1 MAFVSAVTGDDSTK
15 KFLDVLQNDFKTLSL
30 ETKKKYPQIREACD
44 EAIEKLSL
52 ASNNPQAS
60 LYGVVNQIL
69 YPLVQGCE
77 SKDIKIIK
85 FCLGTIQ
92 RLIAQQGIDA
102 KGARHVV
109 DCLYNLG
116 QAGVLELKLLQTA
129 ALLMTTSD
137 LVHGDTLAR
146 TMVMCM
152 RTVSASETRDVSTS
166 HAAAAT
172 VRQLV
177 ALVFERAL
185 AEADGK
191 LKVNPADVR
200 LQTNNKAPKE
210 LKPCATDAYLI
221 LQDII
226 QLINGDAAHWLVG
239 ISEVPKT
246 FGLELLDTV
255 LTDFSA
261 VFFKIQEFRFLLKEH
276 VCALIIRLFS
286 PNVKYRAAFT
296 SLHIPGAGGGA
307 GGAGGGGGAG
317 SPAPERPHF
326 PVTMRLLRL
335 VSVIVHKYHEVLVT
349 ECEIFLSL
357 TIKFLDPDK
366 PLWQRALALE
376 VLHKMTIQPHLL
388 KAFCECYDM
397 KPHATNIFQ
406 DIVNALGAYVQS
418 LFVASQVNQQ
428 VGEYVSSGIPQQAGF
443 YWKGVWLPLC
453 VTFEPGT
460 AKSLYIEMLDRTEAP
475 TIQEGYGISVA
486 YACIMEIIR
495 SIAIS
500 VEGDEY
506 FRLQELYEDVQN
518 DGDEI
523 NSNNTGNNKEIVNKT
538 DTEEISSNGHKREP
552 DQNSNV
558 VEKIDPNAEKERL
571 LKLQLIKS
579 SWCGLVWGLSVLAE
593 ASIGELENILC
604 AVQTLARVSGKTG
617 VTSARDACVGAL
629 CRCAL
634 PAQYCVPALGAL
646 GALHCPWAPPRAPAP
661 APAPA
666 PDLRH
671 HVVWVGTPLPC
682 AQVPTGQQ
690 QSFVMVTSRHV
701 TAMKALLNAARRD
714 GDTIQQA
721 WLPVLTTLQH
731 LVWILGLKPSTG
743 GSMKASRASA
753 DANAVMST
761 SAVMADLPA
770 LSAMLSRV
778 FESSK
783 NLDDV
788 ALHHLI
794 DALCKLSNEAMELA
808 YSNREPSL
816 FAVAKLLETGLANMH
831 RIEVMW
837 RPITNHL
844 LEVCQHP
851 HIRMR
856 EWGVEAITY
865 LVQAAFQYHHNNPA
879 LVTEARQRLLLEPL
893 AELCGVRHCD
903 VRARQLECAARLLHS
918 RGEQL
923 GAAWP
928 LMLDI
933 ISAVSERHSEQLVR
947 SAFACA
953 QLAAGDLLGCAGPRC
968 LRRVLSAAAA
978 FARQT
983 KDLNI
988 SLTAVGLMWNISDY
1002 LYHNRDKL
1010 CGALASD
1017 AAVCPEV
1024 PNHAELPPLDKL
1036 WMCLYIRL
1044 SSLCTEARAPVRRAA
1059 SQTLFSCVGAHG
1071 SLLSPPA
1078 WRALLNVLFPMLDE
1092 VQKQSNIASSE
1103 KVDTGEHILIHHTRN
1118 TAQKQW
1124 AETQVLT
1131 LSGVSR
1137 VFHSRFQLL
1146 MTVGDFNRNWTAL
1159 LHYITDFALHKS
1171 HEVSLAALK
1180 SFQEVVSAAG
1190 RAECSGGVWA
1200 AAWAAWSD
1208 IAQGVQQRAVTVQD
1222 EEKPAEVYAPSQ
1234 NFLTTLVQIFPLIFQ
1249 HIRSTFSGGD
1259 VRRLGACL
1267 CAVCGAEPA
1276 SALAAGALAPAAPVT
1291 LHALHCLDALHKE
1304 ALSRHELLAPLFEAL
1319 ISLAAVCGERVEH
1332 SERSERGPAA
1342 AARCLAAAAAL
1353 YRAAPAPS
1361 AAQLPSLLQA
1371 LYLAAKKYGAGPA
1384 GSDRRRRNSEQ
1395 AEDTTQIAS
1404 LLLQVLATGLPLARE
1419 KPDEYEEFW
1428 ETLPTVLETFM
1439 FEPPWCVGGR
1449 ACSLVRVVRDEVLRG
1464 RPRAPTAHAQRVLK
1478 LLRAAAL
1485 HPHPTPN
1492 RTYASQIMGSMWRDE
1507 VLRGWPYARAA
1518 HAQRVL
1524 RLLRAY
1530 VRISNYVLAGA
1541 RGVRQGAAWAA
1552 ALHPHPIPRRT
1563 VRTHLTLRARW
1574 YAWCAKSCCA
1584 GSRAAPPP
1592 QPTPNR
1598 TYASHITCSL
1608 VRVVR
1613 DKVLRGQPRCTSTPS
1628 HAQPYV
1634 RISHYFLAGTRGAR
1648 RGVAR
1653 AAAAPPP
1660 YPTPSRTRAAPPPH
1674 PTPNRTYASHITCSL
1689 VRVVCDE
1696 VMRGRPRATVTHA
1709 QCVLKLLRRCAAP
1722 TLHAQSYVRIS
1733 HYVLAD
1739 AWCATRCCAG
1749 SRAAPP
1755 PHPTPNRTYA
1765 SHITCSLVRVVRDKV
1780 LRGRPCCTPTLSHAQ
1795 PYVRISHYVLAGT
1808 RGVRRG
1814 DARAAA
1820 LRPPPH
1826 PTPNRTYASHITCSL
1841 VRVVCDEV
1849 MRGRPRAT
1857 VTHAQCVLK
1866 LLRRCAAPTLHAQSY
1881 VRISHYV
1888 LADA

>member
-15 KFLDVLQNDFKTLSL
+15 KFMDVLQNDFKTLSL

-52 ASNNPQAS
+52 AANNPQAS

-77 SKDIKIIK
+77 SKDVKIIK

-109 DCLYNLG
+109 DCLFNLG
-116 QAGVLELKLLQTA
+116 QSNMMELKLLQTA

-152 RTVSASETRDVSTS
+152 RMVSPGETRDVSTS

-172 VRQLV
+172 VRQLA

-185 AEADGK
+185 HEADGT
-191 LKVNPADVR
+191 LKVNPNDVR
-200 LQTNNKAPKE
+200 IITNTVKAPKD
-210 LKPCATDAYLI
+210 LKPCAVDAYLI

-226 QLINGDAAHWLVG
+226 QLVNSDAPLWLIG
-239 ISEVPKT
+239 ISDVPKT
-246 FGLELLDTV
+246 FGLELLDTI

-261 VFFKIQEFRFLLKEH
+261 IFFKIPDFRFLLKEH

-296 SLHIPGAGGGA
+296 AAHIPGLAAAGP
-307 GGAGGGGGAG
+307 G
-317 SPAPERPHF
+317 SPVPERPHF

-335 VSVIVHKYHEVLVT
+335 VSVIVHKYHQVLIT

-376 VLHKMTIQPHLL
+376 VLHKMTIQPLLL

-397 KPHATNIFQ
+397 RPHATNIFQ

-418 LFVASQVNQQ
+418 LFVAQQVNA
-428 VGEYVSSGIPQQAGF
+428 SIAASGIPQQAGF

-460 AKSLYIEMLDRTEAP
+460 AKSVYIEMLDRTEAP
-475 TIQEGYGISVA
+475 TIQDGYGISVA
-486 YACIMEIIR
+486 YACLVEIIR
-495 SIAIS
+495 SIAIT
-500 VEGDEY
+500 VEGSEY
-506 FRLQELYEDVQN
+506 FRLQALYEDTQN
-518 DGDEI
+518 DIEEKEI
-523 NSNNTGNNKEIVNKT
+523 NSNKPNKEIEPKT
-538 DTEEISSNGHKREP
+538 DNSKEITNNGHTGEP

-558 VEKIDPNAEKERL
+558 VEKIDPDVEEKERL
-571 LKLQLIKS
+571 LRLQLIKS

-593 ASIGELENILC
+593 ASIGELENILR
-604 AVQTLARVSGKTG
+604 AIQTLARVSGKVG
-617 VTSARDACVGAL
+617 VSSARDACIGAL

-634 PAQYCVPALGAL
+634 PAQYCVPVLGAL
-646 GALHCPWAPPRAPAP
+646 AALASPWPAARAP
-661 APAPA
+661 PAPA

-671 HVVWVGTPLPC
+671 HVVWVGTPLPQ
-682 AQVPTGQQ
+682 AQPQGQQQ

-701 TAMKALLNAARRD
+701 TAMRALLEAARRD

-761 SAVMADLPA
+761 SAVMADLPGQQVPVAESLGVMSA

-778 FESSK
+778 FEASK

-794 DALCKLSNEAMELA
+794 DALCKLSNEAMDLA

-879 LVTEARQRLLLEPL
+879 QVTEARERLILEPL
-893 AELCGVRHCD
+893 AELCAVRHCD

-928 LMLDI
+928 LMMEI
-933 ISAVSERHSEQLVR
+933 ISAISSHHSEQLVR
-947 SAFACA
+947 SAFQCA
-953 QLAAGDLLGCAGPRC
+953 QLVAGDLLGCAGPRC
-968 LRRVLSAAAA
+968 LRRVLAAAAA

-983 KDLNI
+983 KELNI

-1010 CGALASD
+1010 SAALANE
-1017 AAVCPEV
+1017 VNVGPETG
-1024 PNHAELPPLDKL
+1024 ADLPPLDRL
-1036 WMCLYIRL
+1036 WISLYLRL
-1044 SSLCTEARAPVRRAA
+1044 SELCTEPRAPVRRAA
-1059 SQTLFSCVGAHG
+1059 SQTLFSCIGAHG
-1071 SLLSPPA
+1071 TLLAPPA
-1078 WRALLNVLFPMLDE
+1078 WRSLLAILFPMLDQ
-1092 VQKQSNIASSE
+1092 VQNQSNIASSE

-1146 MTVGDFNRNWTAL
+1146 TTVGDFNRSWTAL
-1159 LHYITDFALHKS
+1159 LDYITDFALRRS
-1171 HEVSLAALK
+1171 HEVSVAALK

-1190 RAECSGGVWA
+1190 RAELDGGVLQKRIWA
-1200 AAWAAWSD
+1200 AAWAAWTN
-1208 IAQGVQQRAVTVQD
+1208 IASAVG
-1222 EEKPAEVYAPSQ
+1222 EEAPASEDGKPVEVYSPSL

-1249 HIRSTFSGGD
+1249 NIRPTFTPAD
-1259 VRRLGACL
+1259 VQKLGECL
-1267 CAVCGAEPA
+1267 SNICSVEPSA
-1276 SALAAGALAPAAPVT
+1276 SALDSLGAGAPVS
-1291 LHALHCLDALHKE
+1291 LHALHCLDTVHKE
-1304 ALSRHELLAPLFEAL
+1304 ALVRHALLASTFGAL
-1319 ISLAAVCGERVEH
+1319 LRLAGACGGGAGAGGVA
-1332 SERSERGPAA
+1332 SSGGGAM
-1342 AARCLAAAAAL
+1342 ARCLGAAAAL
-1353 YRAAPAPS
+1353 YRAAPAAS
-1361 AAQLPSLLQA
+1361 AAQLPELLQA
-1371 LYLAAKKYGAGPA
+1371 LHSAVKKSGVEK
-1384 GSDRRRRNSEQ
+1384 RRRSNDSRDPQ
-1395 AEDTTQIAS
+1395 PDDATQISS

-1419 KPDEYEEFW
+1419 RPDEYEKFW
-1428 ETLPTVLETFM
+1428 DILPTVLETFM
-1439 FEPPWCVGGR
+1439 FEPPVGGGASGRQLVGVVREHVLRAAPRAPPRAARRLLALVRAGAAHAHLPHHDQNEQELREREEFARTCFETLLQFSMLDDAESLADGDGDSDPLAIMPLLDRFQEVITRYTRDEDNTEPLPRHQLSEISFVLKAIATLTESMKKAPPGKVDGVAWQKLIDIYPSLVRLAASGR
-1449 ACSLVRVVRDEVLRG
+1449 ACAARGAVRG
-1464 RPRAPTAHAQRVLK
+1464 A
-1478 LLRAAAL
+1478 LLQFAAL
-1485 HPHPTPN
+1485 
-1492 RTYASQIMGSMWRDE
+1492 
-1507 VLRGWPYARAA
+1507 L
-1518 HAQRVL
+1518 
-1524 RLLRAY
+1524 
-1530 VRISNYVLAGA
+1530 
-1541 RGVRQGAAWAA
+1541 
-1552 ALHPHPIPRRT
+1552 
-1563 VRTHLTLRARW
+1563 
-1574 YAWCAKSCCA
+1574 
-1584 GSRAAPPP
+1584 AAPPP
-1592 QPTPNR
+1592 AATP
-1598 TYASHITCSL
+1598 
-1608 VRVVR
+1608 
-1613 DKVLRGQPRCTSTPS
+1613 P
-1628 HAQPYV
+1628 
-1634 RISHYFLAGTRGAR
+1634 
-1648 RGVAR
+1648 
-1653 AAAAPPP
+1653 AP
-1660 YPTPSRTRAAPPPH
+1660 
-1674 PTPNRTYASHITCSL
+1674 L
-1689 VRVVCDE
+1689 
-1696 VMRGRPRATVTHA
+1696 
-1709 QCVLKLLRRCAAP
+1709 
-1722 TLHAQSYVRIS
+1722 
-1733 HYVLAD
+1733 
-1739 AWCATRCCAG
+1739 
-1749 SRAAPP
+1749 
-1755 PHPTPNRTYA
+1755 
-1765 SHITCSLVRVVRDKV
+1765 
-1780 LRGRPCCTPTLSHAQ
+1780 
-1795 PYVRISHYVLAGT
+1795 
-1808 RGVRRG
+1808 
-1814 DARAAA
+1814 
-1820 LRPPPH
+1820 
-1826 PTPNRTYASHITCSL
+1826 
-1841 VRVVCDEV
+1841 
-1849 MRGRPRAT
+1849 
-1857 VTHAQCVLK
+1857 
-1866 LLRRCAAPTLHAQSY
+1866 
-1881 VRISHYV
+1881 
-1888 LADA
+1888 

>member
-15 KFLDVLQNDFKTLSL
+15 KFMDVLQNDFKTLSL

-44 EAIEKLSL
+44 EAIEKLAL

-152 RTVSASETRDVSTS
+152 RTVSASEARDVSTS

-200 LQTNNKAPKE
+200 LQTNTKAPKE

-239 ISEVPKT
+239 ISDVPKT

-255 LTDFSA
+255 LTDFSE

-296 SLHIPGAGGGA
+296 ALHIPGAGASAGA
-307 GGAGGGGGAG
+307 AGAG

-335 VSVIVHKYHEVLVT
+335 VSIIVHKYHQVLVT

-418 LFVASQVNQQ
+418 LFVANQLNQHLGLMRKIYTKGLLKLQLQESECGLTIKFLDPDKPLWQRALALEVLHKMTIQPHLLKAFCECYDMKPHATNIFQDIVNALGAYVQSLFVANQ
-428 VGEYVSSGIPQQAGF
+428 LNQHLDTNVQFNEKKSKVQTGTTASAHTPGEKRRVQRMFTSSGLPQQAGF

-460 AKSLYIEMLDRTEAP
+460 AKSVYIEMLDRSEAP

-486 YACIMEIIR
+486 YACLMEIIR

-506 FRLQELYEDVQN
+506 FRLQELYEDIQN
-518 DGDEI
+518 DSEEI
-523 NSNNTGNNKEIVNKT
+523 INNKNGNNNKELEST
-538 DTEEISSNGHKREP
+538 TESTEISNNGHRGEP

-558 VEKIDPNAEKERL
+558 VQKINPEMEEKEKL
-571 LKLQLIKS
+571 VMLQLIKS

-604 AVQTLARVSGKTG
+604 AIQTLARVSGKVG
-617 VTSARDACVGAL
+617 VSGSRDACVAAL
-629 CRCAL
+629 CRAAL
-634 PAQYCVPALGAL
+634 PAQYCVPVLGAL
-646 GALHCPWAPPRAPAP
+646 GALACPWAPAARAPHP
-661 APAPA
+661 PA

-682 AQVPTGQQ
+682 AQLPTGQQ

-701 TAMKALLNAARRD
+701 TAMKALLSAARRD

-761 SAVMADLPA
+761 SAVMADLPGQQVPVAESLGVMSA

-879 LVTEARQRLLLEPL
+879 LVTEGRQRLLLEPL

-918 RGEQL
+918 RGDQL

-928 LMLDI
+928 LMVDI

-947 SAFACA
+947 SAFQCA
-953 QLAAGDLLGCAGPRC
+953 QLVAGDLLGCAGPRC
-968 LRRVLSAAAA
+968 LRRVLAAAAA

-983 KDLNI
+983 KELNI

-1010 CGALASD
+1010 SAALASD
-1017 AAVCPEV
+1017 PVCPEL
-1024 PNHAELPPLDKL
+1024 PHHADLPPLDKL

-1044 SSLCTEARAPVRRAA
+1044 SELCTEARAPVRRAA
-1059 SQTLFSCVGAHG
+1059 SQTLFSCIGAHG
-1071 SLLSPPA
+1071 TLLSKPA
-1078 WRALLNVLFPMLDE
+1078 WRALLNVLFPMLE
-1092 VQKQSNIASSE
+1092 QVQKQSNIASSE

-1146 MTVGDFNRNWTAL
+1146 TTVGDFQRSWTAL
-1159 LHYITDFALHKS
+1159 LDYITDFALRRS

-1190 RAECSGGVWA
+1190 RAESGAGAAVWP

-1208 IAQGVQQRAVTVQD
+1208 IAASIGNQQPANDVQ
-1222 EEKPAEVYAPSQ
+1222 
-1234 NFLTTLVQIFPLIFQ
+1234 
-1249 HIRSTFSGGD
+1249 
-1259 VRRLGACL
+1259 RLGECL
-1267 CAVCGAEPA
+1267 CRVCTAEPA
-1276 SALAAGALAPAAPVT
+1276 SAVAAGTALTPSAPVT
-1291 LHALHCLDALHKE
+1291 LHALHCLEALHKE
-1304 ALSRHELLAPLFEAL
+1304 ALSREELLPALFSAL
-1319 ISLAAVCGERVEH
+1319 TSLAGACGARPERGERA
-1332 SERSERGPAA
+1332 G
-1342 AARCLAAAAAL
+1342 ARCLAAAAAL
-1353 YRAAPAPS
+1353 YRAAPQPS
-1361 AAQLPSLLQA
+1361 ARQLPLLLQA
-1371 LYLAAKKYGAGPA
+1371 LHSAVQKG
-1384 GSDRRRRNSEQ
+1384 GSDKKRRNSDPQ
-1395 AEDTTQIAS
+1395 EDATQIAS

-1419 KPDEYEEFW
+1419 KPDDYEEFW
-1428 ETLPTVLETFM
+1428 EILPTVLETFM
-1439 FEPPWCVGGR
+1439 FEPPVGGGSDAR
-1449 ACSLVRVVRDEVLRG
+1449 ELVGIVRDQVLRG
-1464 RPRAPTAHAQRVLK
+1464 TPRTPARHAHRVLA
-1478 LLRAAAL
+1478 LLRAASL
-1485 HPHPTPN
+1485 
-1492 RTYASQIMGSMWRDE
+1492 
-1507 VLRGWPYARAA
+1507 
-1518 HAQRVL
+1518 HAQPRPAQNEQELREREEFARTCFETLLQFSMLEDIDSLTGGDEADPLAIMPLLDRFQEVVSMYTSDEENTEPLPRHQLSEISFVL
-1524 RLLRAY
+1524 KAIASLTEAMKRAPPGKVDATAWDKLIGVYPALVRLAASGRAVCAGGAGGALREA
-1530 VRISNYVLAGA
+1530 LL
-1541 RGVRQGAAWAA
+1541 QFA
-1552 ALHPHPIPRRT
+1552 AL
-1563 VRTHLTLRARW
+1563 L
-1574 YAWCAKSCCA
+1574 
-1584 GSRAAPPP
+1584 APPP
-1592 QPTPNR
+1592 P
-1598 TYASHITCSL
+1598 
-1608 VRVVR
+1608 
-1613 DKVLRGQPRCTSTPS
+1613 
-1628 HAQPYV
+1628 
-1634 RISHYFLAGTRGAR
+1634 
-1648 RGVAR
+1648 
-1653 AAAAPPP
+1653 AP
-1660 YPTPSRTRAAPPPH
+1660 AP
-1674 PTPNRTYASHITCSL
+1674 
-1689 VRVVCDE
+1689 
-1696 VMRGRPRATVTHA
+1696 
-1709 QCVLKLLRRCAAP
+1709 AP
-1722 TLHAQSYVRIS
+1722 
-1733 HYVLAD
+1733 
-1739 AWCATRCCAG
+1739 
-1749 SRAAPP
+1749 
-1755 PHPTPNRTYA
+1755 
-1765 SHITCSLVRVVRDKV
+1765 
-1780 LRGRPCCTPTLSHAQ
+1780 
-1795 PYVRISHYVLAGT
+1795 
-1808 RGVRRG
+1808 
-1814 DARAAA
+1814 
-1820 LRPPPH
+1820 
-1826 PTPNRTYASHITCSL
+1826 
-1841 VRVVCDEV
+1841 
-1849 MRGRPRAT
+1849 
-1857 VTHAQCVLK
+1857 
-1866 LLRRCAAPTLHAQSY
+1866 
-1881 VRISHYV
+1881 
-1888 LADA
+1888 

>member
-15 KFLDVLQNDFKTLSL
+15 KFMDVLQNDFKTLSL
-30 ETKKKYPQIREACD
+30 ETKKKHPQIREACD
-44 EAIEKLSL
+44 EAIEKLAL

-77 SKDIKIIK
+77 SKDVKIIK

-116 QAGVLELKLLQTA
+116 QAAMLELKLLQTA

-146 TMVMCM
+146 TMVMCIRM
-152 RTVSASETRDVSTS
+152 VSPSETRDVSTS

-185 AEADGK
+185 AEANGT

-200 LQTNNKAPKE
+200 MQANNKAPKD
-210 LKPCATDAYLI
+210 LKPCAVDAYLI

-226 QLINGDAAHWLVG
+226 QLINGDSAHWLVG
-239 ISEVPKT
+239 ISDVPKT

-255 LTDFSA
+255 LTDFSD
-261 VFFKIQEFRFLLKEH
+261 VFFKISEFRFLLKEH

-286 PNVKYRAAFT
+286 PNVKYRAAFP
-296 SLHIPGAGGGA
+296 SPHIPGAAGAAGA
-307 GGAGGGGGAG
+307 GGAAG
-317 SPAPERPHF
+317 APERPHF

-335 VSVIVHKYHEVLVT
+335 VSVIVHKYHDVLVT
-349 ECEIFLSL
+349 ECEIFMSL

-376 VLHKMTIQPHLL
+376 VLHRITVHPDLL

-418 LFVASQVNQQ
+418 LFVASQVNTPA
-428 VGEYVSSGIPQQAGF
+428 GSSSIPQQAGF

-460 AKSLYIEMLDRTEAP
+460 AKAVYIEMLDRTEAP
-475 TIQEGYGISVA
+475 TIQDGYGISVA
-486 YACIMEIIR
+486 YACLVEVIR
-495 SIAIS
+495 SIAITL
-500 VEGDEY
+500 EGEEY
-506 FRLQELYEDVQN
+506 FRLQELYDDSQN
-518 DGDEI
+518 DGEDKEI
-523 NSNNTGNNKEIVNKT
+523 NSNKTTNNHKEPETKLDNGKEITN
-538 DTEEISSNGHKREP
+538 NGHGEA

-558 VEKIDPNAEKERL
+558 VEKIDPDADDKEIQ

-593 ASIGELENILC
+593 ASIGELENILR
-604 AVQTLARVSGKTG
+604 AIQTLARVSGKVG
-617 VTSARDACVGAL
+617 VTNARDACIGAL

-634 PAQYCVPALGAL
+634 PAQYCVPVLGAL
-646 GALHCPWAPPRAPAP
+646 AALACPWPAARAAPAP
-661 APAPA
+661 GA
-666 PDLRH
+666 DLRH

-682 AQVPTGQQ
+682 AQPTGQQ

-701 TAMKALLNAARRD
+701 TAMRALLAAARRD
-714 GDTIQQA
+714 GDALQHA

-778 FESSK
+778 FEASK

-831 RIEVMW
+831 RIEIMW

-865 LVQAAFQYHHNNPA
+865 LVQAAFQYHHNNPG
-879 LVTEARQRLLLEPL
+879 LVTEARERLVLEPL
-893 AELCGVRHCD
+893 AELCAVRHCD

-918 RGEQL
+918 RGDQL

-928 LMLDI
+928 LMMEI
-933 ISAVSERHSEQLVR
+933 ISAISDHHSEQLVR
-947 SAFACA
+947 SAFQCA
-953 QLAAGDLLGCAGPRC
+953 QLVAGDLLGCAGPRC
-968 LRRVLSAAAA
+968 LRRVLAAAAA

-983 KDLNI
+983 KELNI

-1010 CGALASD
+1010 SAALSSEAAAAPD
-1017 AAVCPEV
+1017 AQPD
-1024 PNHAELPPLDKL
+1024 LPPLDRL

-1044 SSLCTEARAPVRRAA
+1044 SELCTEARAPVRRAA
-1059 SQTLFSCVGAHG
+1059 SQTLFSCIGAHG
-1071 SLLSPPA
+1071 TLLSKPA
-1078 WRALLNVLFPMLDE
+1078 WRALLAVLFPMLDQ

-1146 MTVGDFNRNWTAL
+1146 TTVGDFNRSWTAL
-1159 LHYITDFALHKS
+1159 LDYITDFALRRS
-1171 HEVSLAALK
+1171 HEVSVAALK

-1190 RAECSGGVWA
+1190 RVEGEAPRRVWP
-1200 AAWAAWSD
+1200 AAWAAWTT
-1208 IAQGVQQRAVTVQD
+1208 IASGVGGPPPVSED
-1222 EEKPAEVYAPSQ
+1222 GKPVELYAPSL

-1249 HIRSTFSGGD
+1249 HIRPTFTAED
-1259 VRRLGACL
+1259 VQKLGECL
-1267 CAVCGAEPA
+1267 SNVCSVEPSA
-1276 SALAAGALAPAAPVT
+1276 SALDGLGSGAPVS
-1291 LHALHCLDALHKE
+1291 LHALHCLDTVHKE
-1304 ALSRHELLAPLFEAL
+1304 ALARHELLGALFSAL
-1319 ISLAAVCGERVEH
+1319 IALAGAAEQAGSARSL
-1332 SERSERGPAA
+1332 AA
-1342 AARCLAAAAAL
+1342 AARL
-1353 YRAAPAPS
+1353 YRAAPGPS
-1361 AAQLPSLLQA
+1361 AQHAPRLLQA
-1371 LYLAAKKYGAGPA
+1371 LHTAVKKCSP
-1384 GSDRRRRNSEQ
+1384 DKRRRNSDRERDQ
-1395 AEDTTQIAS
+1395 PDEATQIAS

-1419 KPDEYEEFW
+1419 NPDEYAEFW
-1428 ETLPTVLETFM
+1428 EILPTVLETFM
-1439 FEPPWCVGGR
+1439 FEPPVGGSAQAR
-1449 ACSLVRVVRDEVLRG
+1449 EVVGVVRDEVLRAA
-1464 RPRAPTAHAQRVLK
+1464 PRAPAPAARRLLALVRAGSLHHHAQPAHSAHSAHSAHQLLQNEQELK
-1478 LLRAAAL
+1478 EREEFARTCFETLLQFSMLEDMDSITAAENESDPLAIMPLLDRFQEVISRYNKEEDSSEPLPRQQASEVSFVLRAVAAL
-1485 HPHPTPN
+1485 AAAMRRAPPS
-1492 RTYASQIMGSMWRDE
+1492 RVD
-1507 VLRGWPYARAA
+1507 RAA
-1518 HAQRVL
+1518 WTKLIDVYPSL
-1524 RLLRAY
+1524 
-1530 VRISNYVLAGA
+1530 VRLAGGA
-1541 RGVRQGAAWAA
+1541 RVCGAGGAGAALRE
-1552 ALHPHPIPRRT
+1552 AL
-1563 VRTHLTLRARW
+1563 LQFGALL
-1574 YAWCAKSCCA
+1574 
-1584 GSRAAPPP
+1584 APPP
-1592 QPTPNR
+1592 
-1598 TYASHITCSL
+1598 
-1608 VRVVR
+1608 
-1613 DKVLRGQPRCTSTPS
+1613 
-1628 HAQPYV
+1628 
-1634 RISHYFLAGTRGAR
+1634 
-1648 RGVAR
+1648 
-1653 AAAAPPP
+1653 
-1660 YPTPSRTRAAPPPH
+1660 
-1674 PTPNRTYASHITCSL
+1674 
-1689 VRVVCDE
+1689 
-1696 VMRGRPRATVTHA
+1696 
-1709 QCVLKLLRRCAAP
+1709 
-1722 TLHAQSYVRIS
+1722 
-1733 HYVLAD
+1733 
-1739 AWCATRCCAG
+1739 
-1749 SRAAPP
+1749 
-1755 PHPTPNRTYA
+1755 
-1765 SHITCSLVRVVRDKV
+1765 
-1780 LRGRPCCTPTLSHAQ
+1780 
-1795 PYVRISHYVLAGT
+1795 
-1808 RGVRRG
+1808 
-1814 DARAAA
+1814 A
-1820 LRPPPH
+1820 L
-1826 PTPNRTYASHITCSL
+1826 
-1841 VRVVCDEV
+1841 
-1849 MRGRPRAT
+1849 
-1857 VTHAQCVLK
+1857 
-1866 LLRRCAAPTLHAQSY
+1866 
-1881 VRISHYV
+1881 
-1888 LADA
+1888 

>member
-15 KFLDVLQNDFKTLSL
+15 KFMDVLQNDFKTLSL

-44 EAIEKLSL
+44 EAIEKLAL

-77 SKDIKIIK
+77 SKDVKIIK

-116 QAGVLELKLLQTA
+116 QTNTLELKLLQLA

-152 RTVSASETRDVSTS
+152 RMVPASETRDVSTS

-177 ALVFERAL
+177 ALVFEKAL
-185 AEADGK
+185 AEANGT

-200 LQTNNKAPKE
+200 MQANNKAPKD
-210 LKPCATDAYLI
+210 LKPCAVDAYLI

-239 ISEVPKT
+239 ISDVPKT

-255 LTDFSA
+255 LTDFSD
-261 VFFKIQEFRFLLKEH
+261 VFFKISEFRFLLKEH

-296 SLHIPGAGGGA
+296 SPHIPGGAAGA
-307 GGAGGGGGAG
+307 GAAPGA
-317 SPAPERPHF
+317 ERPHF

-335 VSVIVHKYHEVLVT
+335 VSVIVHKYHDLLVT

-376 VLHKMTIQPHLL
+376 VLHRITVQPELL
-388 KAFCECYDM
+388 KAFCACYDM
-397 KPHATNIFQ
+397 RPHATNIFQ

-418 LFVASQVNQQ
+418 LFVASQVNTPA
-428 VGEYVSSGIPQQAGF
+428 GSSSIPQQAGF

-460 AKSLYIEMLDRTEAP
+460 AKAVYIEMLDRTEAP

-486 YACIMEIIR
+486 YACLVEIIR
-495 SIAIS
+495 SIAITL
-500 VEGDEY
+500 EGDEY
-506 FRLQELYEDVQN
+506 FRLQELYDDSQN
-518 DGDEI
+518 DAEEKEV
-523 NSNNTGNNKEIVNKT
+523 NSNKAINNHKDSETKLDNTKEITN
-538 DTEEISSNGHKREP
+538 NGHTAEA

-558 VEKIDPNAEKERL
+558 LEKIDPEAEDKERQ

-593 ASIGELENILC
+593 ASIGELENILR
-604 AVQTLARVSGKTG
+604 AIQTLARVSGKVG
-617 VTSARDACVGAL
+617 VTNARDACIGAL

-634 PAQYCVPALGAL
+634 PAQYCVPVLGAL
-646 GALHCPWAPPRAPAP
+646 AALACPWPAARAPAP
-661 APAPA
+661 QA
-666 PDLRH
+666 DLRH

-682 AQVPTGQQ
+682 AQPTGQQ

-701 TAMKALLNAARRD
+701 TAMRALLAAARRD
-714 GDTIQQA
+714 GDALQHA

-778 FESSK
+778 FEASK

-831 RIEVMW
+831 RIEIMW

-865 LVQAAFQYHHNNPA
+865 LVQAAFQYHHNNPGQ
-879 LVTEARQRLLLEPL
+879 VTEARERLVLEPL
-893 AELCGVRHCD
+893 AELCAVRHCD

-918 RGEQL
+918 RGDQL

-928 LMLDI
+928 LMMEI
-933 ISAVSERHSEQLVR
+933 ISAISDHHSEQLVR
-947 SAFACA
+947 SAFQCA
-953 QLAAGDLLGCAGPRC
+953 QLVAGDLLGCAGPRC
-968 LRRVLSAAAA
+968 LRRVLAAAAA

-983 KDLNI
+983 KELNI

-1010 CGALASD
+1010 SAALASEAAAPD
-1017 AAVCPEV
+1017 AQPD
-1024 PNHAELPPLDKL
+1024 LPPLDRL

-1044 SSLCTEARAPVRRAA
+1044 SELCTEARAPVRRAA
-1059 SQTLFSCVGAHG
+1059 SQTLFSCIGAHG
-1071 SLLSPPA
+1071 TLLSRAA
-1078 WRALLNVLFPMLDE
+1078 WRALLAVLFPMLDQ

-1137 VFHSRFQLL
+1137 VFHSRFTLL
-1146 MTVGDFNRNWTAL
+1146 TTVGDFNRSWTAL
-1159 LHYITDFALHKS
+1159 LDYITDFALRRS
-1171 HEVSLAALK
+1171 HEVSVAALK

-1190 RAECSGGVWA
+1190 RAEGEHRRVWP
-1200 AAWAAWSD
+1200 AAWAAWTT
-1208 IAQGVQQRAVTVQD
+1208 IAEGLG
-1222 EEKPAEVYAPSQ
+1222 KPPPVSEDGKPVEVYAPSL

-1249 HIRSTFSGGD
+1249 HIRSTFSAAD
-1259 VRRLGACL
+1259 VEKLGECL
-1267 CAVCGAEPA
+1267 SVVCGVEP
-1276 SALAAGALAPAAPVT
+1276 SAAALDALGGAPVS
-1291 LHALHCLDALHKE
+1291 LHALHCLDTVHKE
-1304 ALSRHELLAPLFEAL
+1304 ALLRHELLGALFAAL
-1319 ISLAAVCGERVEH
+1319 TRLAR
-1332 SERSERGPAA
+1332 AA
-1342 AARCLAAAAAL
+1342 GGARCLAAAAAL
-1353 YRAAPAPS
+1353 YRAAPTPS
-1361 AAQLPSLLQA
+1361 QPHLPGLLQA
-1371 LYLAAKKYGAGPA
+1371 LHSAVKKCSP
-1384 GSDRRRRNSEQ
+1384 DKRRRNSDRER
-1395 AEDTTQIAS
+1395 DTPDEPTQIAS

-1419 KPDEYEEFW
+1419 NPEEYSEFW
-1428 ETLPTVLETFM
+1428 EILPDVVETFM
-1439 FEPPWCVGGR
+1439 FEPPVGGTAQAR
-1449 ACSLVRVVRDEVLRG
+1449 EVVRVLRDEVLRAG
-1464 RPRAPTAHAQRVLK
+1464 PPAAARRLLAHVRAGALHHAPHAHHAQRQAQNEQELK
-1478 LLRAAAL
+1478 EREEFARTCFETLLQFSMLEDMDSLTDADSESDPLAIMPLLDRFEEVISKYSRDEDSSEPLPRHQASEVSFVLRAVAAL
-1485 HPHPTPN
+1485 AAAMQRAPPARVDAAAWQKLIGGRVPVAGAAGG
-1492 RTYASQIMGSMWRDE
+1492 RRAR
-1507 VLRGWPYARAA
+1507 VRGRRGRGAARGAAAVRRAA
-1518 HAQRVL
+1518 
-1524 RLLRAY
+1524 
-1530 VRISNYVLAGA
+1530 
-1541 RGVRQGAAWAA
+1541 GAARPRRA
-1552 ALHPHPIPRRT
+1552 AL
-1563 VRTHLTLRARW
+1563 
-1574 YAWCAKSCCA
+1574 
-1584 GSRAAPPP
+1584 APPALH
-1592 QPTPNR
+1592 R
-1598 TYASHITCSL
+1598 AHIGHEALGRADLMSSSMLPCRCGL
-1608 VRVVR
+1608 V
-1613 DKVLRGQPRCTSTPS
+1613 
-1628 HAQPYV
+1628 
-1634 RISHYFLAGTRGAR
+1634 IR
-1648 RGVAR
+1648 RLNIR
-1653 AAAAPPP
+1653 
-1660 YPTPSRTRAAPPPH
+1660 
-1674 PTPNRTYASHITCSL
+1674 
-1689 VRVVCDE
+1689 
-1696 VMRGRPRATVTHA
+1696 
-1709 QCVLKLLRRCAAP
+1709 K
-1722 TLHAQSYVRIS
+1722 
-1733 HYVLAD
+1733 
-1739 AWCATRCCAG
+1739 
-1749 SRAAPP
+1749 
-1755 PHPTPNRTYA
+1755 
-1765 SHITCSLVRVVRDKV
+1765 K
-1780 LRGRPCCTPTLSHAQ
+1780 
-1795 PYVRISHYVLAGT
+1795 
-1808 RGVRRG
+1808 
-1814 DARAAA
+1814 
-1820 LRPPPH
+1820 
-1826 PTPNRTYASHITCSL
+1826 
-1841 VRVVCDEV
+1841 
-1849 MRGRPRAT
+1849 
-1857 VTHAQCVLK
+1857 
-1866 LLRRCAAPTLHAQSY
+1866 
-1881 VRISHYV
+1881 
-1888 LADA
+1888 

>member
-15 KFLDVLQNDFKTLSL
+15 KFMEVLQNDFRNLSL

-77 SKDIKIIK
+77 SKDLKIIK
-85 FCLGTIQ
+85 FCLGTVQ

-152 RTVSASETRDVSTS
+152 RMVSASETRDVSTS

-185 AEADGK
+185 AEADGT

-200 LQTNNKAPKE
+200 PQTNSKAPKD
-210 LKPCATDAYLI
+210 LKPCAVDAYLI

-239 ISEVPKT
+239 ISDVPKT

-255 LTDFSA
+255 LTDFSP
-261 VFFKIQEFRFLLKEH
+261 VFFKISEFRFLLKEH

-286 PNVKYRAAFT
+286 PNVKYRAALPA
-296 SLHIPGAGGGA
+296 LHIPGGGGTGGA
-307 GGAGGGGGAG
+307 GG
-317 SPAPERPHF
+317 SPAAAERPHF

-335 VSVIVHKYHEVLVT
+335 VAVIVHKYHDLLVT

-376 VLHKMTIQPHLL
+376 VLHKMTIQPQLL

-418 LFVASQVNQQ
+418 LFVASQVNTPA
-428 VGEYVSSGIPQQAGF
+428 GASGIPQQPGF

-460 AKSLYIEMLDRTEAP
+460 AKSVYIEMLDRNEAP
-475 TIQEGYGISVA
+475 TIQDGYGISVA
-486 YACIMEIIR
+486 YACLMEIIR
-495 SIAIS
+495 SIAIT
-500 VEGDEY
+500 VEGDDY
-506 FRLQELYEDVQN
+506 FRLQELYDDSQN
-518 DGDEI
+518 DDEKEI
-523 NSNNTGNNKEIVNKT
+523 NSNKNGNHQKEADTKTEQKEIMN
-538 DTEEISSNGHKREP
+538 NGHDGES

-558 VEKIDPNAEKERL
+558 VGKTDENEDKEDQLR
-571 LKLQLIKS
+571 LQLLKS
-579 SWCGLVWGLSVLAE
+579 SWCGLVWGMSVLAE
-593 ASIGELENILC
+593 ASIGELENILR
-604 AVQTLARVSGKTG
+604 AIQTLARVSGK
-617 VTSARDACVGAL
+617 VRVCAARDACVGAL

-646 GALHCPWAPPRAPAP
+646 AALAGPWRRDPAPPDA
-661 APAPA
+661 
-666 PDLRH
+666 DYRH
-671 HVVWVGTPLPC
+671 QVVWVGTPLPS
-682 AQVPTGQQ
+682 AALPTGQQ

-701 TAMKALLNAARRD
+701 TAMKALLCAAQRD

-831 RIEVMW
+831 RIEVIW

-865 LVQAAFQYHHNNPA
+865 LVQAAFQYHHNNPE

-893 AELCGVRHCD
+893 SELCAVRHCD

-918 RGEQL
+918 LGDQL

-928 LMLDI
+928 LMMEI
-933 ISAVSERHSEQLVR
+933 ISAISSHHSEQLIR
-947 SAFACA
+947 SAFQCA
-953 QLAAGDLLGCAGPRC
+953 QVVAGDLLGCAGPRC
-968 LRRVLSAAAA
+968 LRKVLTTAAA
-978 FARQT
+978 FAHQT
-983 KDLNI
+983 KELNI

-1010 CGALASD
+1010 VAALASE
-1017 AAVCPEV
+1017 AAVCPE
-1024 PNHAELPPLDKL
+1024 LPHNADLAPLDRL

-1044 SSLCTEARAPVRRAA
+1044 SALCIEPRAPVRRAA

-1071 SLLSPPA
+1071 ALLARPA
-1078 WRALLNVLFPMLDE
+1078 WRALLAVLFPMLDQ
-1092 VQKQSNIASSE
+1092 VQKQAKIASSE

-1146 MTVGDFNRNWTAL
+1146 TTVGDFNRSWATL
-1159 LHYITDFALHKS
+1159 LEYITDFALTRS
-1171 HEVSLAALK
+1171 HEVSVAALK

-1190 RAECSGGVWA
+1190 RAAEADAAGSSSALQRHVWA
-1200 AAWAAWSD
+1200 AAWAAWTD
-1208 IAQGVQQRAVTVQD
+1208 IASSLSGDQAQVGED
-1222 EEKPAEVYAPSQ
+1222 GKPPEPYAPSL

-1249 HIRSTFSGGD
+1249 HIRPTFSPAD
-1259 VRRLGACL
+1259 VARLGECVSR
-1267 CAVCGAEPA
+1267 VCSVEPA
-1276 SALAAGALAPAAPVT
+1276 AAALDSLATAAAPVS
-1291 LHALHCLDALHKE
+1291 LHALHCLDTVHKE
-1304 ALSRHELLAPLFEAL
+1304 ALIRHELLPPMFVAL
-1319 ISLAAVCGERVEH
+1319 TSLARACSQSSG
-1332 SERSERGPAA
+1332 SGGGGGSSGGSGGAS
-1342 AARCLAAAAAL
+1342 ARCLAAAASL
-1353 YRAAPAPS
+1353 YRAAPAPCIS
-1361 AAQLPSLLQA
+1361 VLPHLLQA
-1371 LYLAAKKYGAGPA
+1371 LHTAVQRLGA
-1384 GSDRRRRNSEQ
+1384 DKTRRRSSELQ
-1395 AEDTTQIAS
+1395 PDETAQIAS
-1404 LLLQVLATGLPLARE
+1404 LLLQVLATALPLARE
-1419 KPDEYEEFW
+1419 NPEEYKEFW

-1439 FEPPWCVGGR
+1439 FEPPAGGQGGAR
-1449 ACSLVRVVRDEVLRG
+1449 ALVALVRDEALRG
-1464 RPRAPTAHAQRVLK
+1464 ARAP
-1478 LLRAAAL
+1478 AAA
-1485 HPHPTPN
+1485 
-1492 RTYASQIMGSMWRDE
+1492 R
-1507 VLRGWPYARAA
+1507 RA
-1518 HAQRVL
+1518 
-1524 RLLRAY
+1524 LLAL
-1530 VRISNYVLAGA
+1530 VR
-1541 RGVRQGAAWAA
+1541 
-1552 ALHPHPIPRRT
+1552 
-1563 VRTHLTLRARW
+1563 
-1574 YAWCAKSCCA
+1574 A
-1584 GSRAAPPP
+1584 GS
-1592 QPTPNR
+1592 
-1598 TYASHITCSL
+1598 L
-1608 VRVVR
+1608 
-1613 DKVLRGQPRCTSTPS
+1613 
-1628 HAQPYV
+1628 HAQPPPHMQSEQELREREEFA
-1634 RISHYFLAGTRGAR
+1634 RICFETLLQFSILEDIDSLGGVNNETDPLAI
-1648 RGVAR
+1648 VALLDR
-1653 AAAAPPP
+1653 FQEVISRYTTDETNNDPLPRHQISEISFVLKAVATLTESMKKAPPGKVDAVAWQKLIGL
-1660 YPTPSRTRAAPPPH
+1660 YPL
-1674 PTPNRTYASHITCSL
+1674 L
-1689 VRVVCDE
+1689 VR
-1696 VMRGRPRATVTHA
+1696 
-1709 QCVLKLLRRCAAP
+1709 LAA
-1722 TLHAQSYVRIS
+1722 
-1733 HYVLAD
+1733 
-1739 AWCATRCCAG
+1739 CG
-1749 SRAAPP
+1749 
-1755 PHPTPNRTYA
+1755 
-1765 SHITCSLVRVVRDKV
+1765 
-1780 LRGRPCCTPTLSHAQ
+1780 G
-1795 PYVRISHYVLAGT
+1795 GGGG
-1808 RGVRRG
+1808 GVDSVG
-1814 DARAAA
+1814 AA
-1820 LRPPPH
+1820 LREALLQ
-1826 PTPNRTYASHITCSL
+1826 YA
-1841 VRVVCDEV
+1841 
-1849 MRGRPRAT
+1849 A
-1857 VTHAQCVLK
+1857 
-1866 LLRRCAAPTLHAQSY
+1866 LLCAPL
-1881 VRISHYV
+1881 
-1888 LADA
+1888 

>member
-15 KFLDVLQNDFKTLSL
+15 KFMEVLQSDFKTLSL

-77 SKDIKIIK
+77 SKDLKIIK

-152 RTVSASETRDVSTS
+152 RMVSPSESRDVSTS

-185 AEADGK
+185 AEADGT
-191 LKVNPADVR
+191 LKVNPADIR
-200 LQTNNKAPKE
+200 PQTNNKAPKD
-210 LKPCATDAYLI
+210 LKPCAVDAYLI

-226 QLINGDAAHWLVG
+226 QLVNGDSAHWLVG
-239 ISEVPKT
+239 ISDVPKT

-255 LTDFSA
+255 LTDFSP
-261 VFFKIQEFRFLLKEH
+261 VFFKIAEFRFLLKEH

-296 SLHIPGAGGGA
+296 SLHIPGAGAAGA
-307 GGAGGGGGAG
+307 GGA
-317 SPAPERPHF
+317 APERPHF

-335 VSVIVHKYHEVLVT
+335 VSIIVHKYHAVLVT

-366 PLWQRALALE
+366 PMWQRALALE
-376 VLHKMTIQPHLL
+376 VLHKMTIQPNLL

-418 LFVASQVNQQ
+418 LFVASNVNTAA
-428 VGEYVSSGIPQQAGF
+428 GSSGIPQQSGF

-460 AKSLYIEMLDRTEAP
+460 AKSVYIEMLDRAEAP
-475 TIQEGYGISVA
+475 TIQDGYGISVA
-486 YACIMEIIR
+486 YACLMEIIR

-500 VEGDEY
+500 IEGAEY
-506 FRLQELYEDVQN
+506 FRLQEMYEDIQN
-518 DGDEI
+518 
-523 NSNNTGNNKEIVNKT
+523 
-538 DTEEISSNGHKREP
+538 DTEEREVNSNKNGSNKDSENKTQDKLITNNSHNGEA

-558 VEKIDPNAEKERL
+558 VQKIEDDVQDKEKQLR
-571 LKLQLIKS
+571 LQLLKS

-593 ASIGELENILC
+593 ASIGELENILR
-604 AVQTLARVSGKTG
+604 AIQTLARVSGKVGHATG
-617 VTSARDACVGAL
+617 RDACVSAL

-634 PAQYCVPALGAL
+634 PAQYVVPALGAL
-646 GALHCPWAPPRAPAP
+646 GALPCPWRREPPPP
-661 APAPA
+661 
-666 PDLRH
+666 PDPDYRH
-671 HVVWVGTPLPC
+671 QVVWVGTPLPS
-682 AQVPTGQQ
+682 ASLPTGQQ

-701 TAMKALLNAARRD
+701 TAMKALLCAAQRD

-865 LVQAAFQYHHNNPA
+865 LVQAAFQYHHNNPV
-879 LVTEARQRLLLEPL
+879 LVTEARERLLLEPL
-893 AELCGVRHCD
+893 SELCAVRQCD

-918 RGEQL
+918 RGDQL

-928 LMLDI
+928 LMMEI
-933 ISAVSERHSEQLVR
+933 ISAISSHHSEQLIR
-947 SAFACA
+947 SAFQCA
-953 QLAAGDLLGCAGPRC
+953 QVVAGDLLGCAGPRC
-968 LRRVLSAAAA
+968 LRQVLAAAAA
-978 FARQT
+978 FATQT
-983 KDLNI
+983 KELNI

-1010 CGALASD
+1010 VLALASD

-1044 SSLCTEARAPVRRAA
+1044 SELCTEARAPVRRAA
-1059 SQTLFSCVGAHG
+1059 SQTLFSCIGAHG
-1071 SLLSPPA
+1071 TLLSKPA
-1078 WRALLNVLFPMLDE
+1078 WRALLAVLFPMLEE

-1146 MTVGDFNRNWTAL
+1146 TTVGDFNRSWTAL
-1159 LHYITDFALHKS
+1159 LDYITDFALRRS
-1171 HEVSLAALK
+1171 HEVSVGALK

-1190 RAECSGGVWA
+1190 RATDVDPALMKRVWA
-1200 AAWAAWSD
+1200 AAWAAWTN
-1208 IAQGVQQRAVTVQD
+1208 IAASSHSEPPPSEDG
-1222 EEKPAEVYAPSQ
+1222 KPVEVYAPSQ

-1249 HIRSTFSGGD
+1249 HIRPTFTAADVTQLGQCLSHVCST
-1259 VRRLGACL
+1259 
-1267 CAVCGAEPA
+1267 EPSAAA
-1276 SALAAGALAPAAPVT
+1276 SALDSLAAAAPVS
-1291 LHALHCLDALHKE
+1291 LHALHCLDIVHKE
-1304 ALSRHELLAPLFEAL
+1304 ALQRHELLAALFGAL
-1319 ISLAAVCGERVEH
+1319 TSLAASCSSRAG
-1332 SERSERGPAA
+1332 GAA
-1342 AARCLAAAAAL
+1342 PRCLAAAAAL
-1353 YRAAPAPS
+1353 YRAAPA
-1361 AAQLPSLLQA
+1361 AACHVLPHLLLA
-1371 LYLAAKKYGAGPA
+1371 LHSSVLKYGQ
-1384 GSDRRRRNSEQ
+1384 DKRRKTAEQ
-1395 AEDTTQIAS
+1395 MEETAQISS
-1404 LLLQVLATGLPLARE
+1404 LLLQVLSTGLPLARE
-1419 KPDEYEEFW
+1419 SPEEYKEFW
-1428 ETLPTVLETFM
+1428 ETLPRVLETFL
-1439 FEPPWCVGGR
+1439 FEPPVGGGR
-1449 ACSLVRVVRDEVLRG
+1449 AARQLVVALREQALRARPRLPPQHARALLALVRAGSLHTQPPLPIQNEQELKEREEFARTCFETLLQYSMLEDIDTFAGVENDTDPLAIVALLDRFQEVISKYTQDEDNTEPL
-1464 RPRAPTAHAQRVLK
+1464 PRHQLSEISFVLK
-1478 LLRAAAL
+1478 AVATLTESMKKAPPGKVDAVAWHKLIGVYPSLARLAA
-1485 HPHPTPN
+1485 
-1492 RTYASQIMGSMWRDE
+1492 S
-1507 VLRGWPYARAA
+1507 ARAA
-1518 HAQRVL
+1518 G
-1524 RLLRAY
+1524 
-1530 VRISNYVLAGA
+1530 AG
-1541 RGVRQGAAWAA
+1541 
-1552 ALHPHPIPRRT
+1552 
-1563 VRTHLTLRARW
+1563 
-1574 YAWCAKSCCA
+1574 
-1584 GSRAAPPP
+1584 
-1592 QPTPNR
+1592 
-1598 TYASHITCSL
+1598 
-1608 VRVVR
+1608 
-1613 DKVLRGQPRCTSTPS
+1613 
-1628 HAQPYV
+1628 
-1634 RISHYFLAGTRGAR
+1634 
-1648 RGVAR
+1648 
-1653 AAAAPPP
+1653 
-1660 YPTPSRTRAAPPPH
+1660 
-1674 PTPNRTYASHITCSL
+1674 
-1689 VRVVCDE
+1689 
-1696 VMRGRPRATVTHA
+1696 
-1709 QCVLKLLRRCAAP
+1709 
-1722 TLHAQSYVRIS
+1722 
-1733 HYVLAD
+1733 
-1739 AWCATRCCAG
+1739 
-1749 SRAAPP
+1749 
-1755 PHPTPNRTYA
+1755 
-1765 SHITCSLVRVVRDKV
+1765 
-1780 LRGRPCCTPTLSHAQ
+1780 
-1795 PYVRISHYVLAGT
+1795 
-1808 RGVRRG
+1808 
-1814 DARAAA
+1814 AA
-1820 LRPPPH
+1820 LRDALLPFGALLAPP
-1826 PTPNRTYASHITCSL
+1826 L
-1841 VRVVCDEV
+1841 
-1849 MRGRPRAT
+1849 
-1857 VTHAQCVLK
+1857 
-1866 LLRRCAAPTLHAQSY
+1866 
-1881 VRISHYV
+1881 
-1888 LADA
+1888 